1 MEYITIET
9 PINAHDVTLIPVV
22 RICLHSNYNT
32 TGCWL
37 SGNKQ
42 PLAII
47 VCDSNGVHAINISSF
62 EISIESLLQ
71 KIPGLYAELEK
82 FCQ

>member
-1 MEYITIET
+1 MEYITTET
-9 PINAHDVTLIPVV
+9 PVNVLDITLIPVV

-37 SGNKQ
+37 SANKQ

-47 VCDSNGVHAINISSF
+47 VCDSSGTHAINISSF
-62 EISIESLLQ
+62 EISIESLLRT
-71 KIPGLYAELEK
+71 IPGLYAELEN
-82 FCQ
+82 FSQ